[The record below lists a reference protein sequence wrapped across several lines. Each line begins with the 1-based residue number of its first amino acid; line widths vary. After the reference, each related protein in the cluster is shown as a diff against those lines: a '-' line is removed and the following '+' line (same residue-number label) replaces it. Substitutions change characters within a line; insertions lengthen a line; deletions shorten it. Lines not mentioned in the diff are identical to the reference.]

1 MLSLPTVGIKR
12 SDKCGEY
19 TTGPAQMGCRSVAK
33 AAAHFGG
40 CGVRGQVEELETRSL
55 VRRGR
60 RRPAWAF
67 TRAALTRLLLAALQA
82 AGGVRVTGT
91 TRWVSEA
98 IVTLAGQFLLPIK
111 GLASL
116 TCAGSGPVGSEMKQR
131 RVPGPLEALRT
142 LRAWAVSPDLQKERL
157 RRQAG
162 AAPLT

>member
-1 MLSLPTVGIKR
+1 
-12 SDKCGEY
+12 
-19 TTGPAQMGCRSVAK
+19 MGCTSVAK

-55 VRRGR
+55 
-60 RRPAWAF
+60 
-67 TRAALTRLLLAALQA
+67 A